1 MADDTMQSRIDEAV
15 GRAVR
20 DKDFRKRLAD
30 NPKEALKDLNIPDS
44 EIDRIVGGLRAG
56 GGVMA
61 SSEKTCY
68 QFN

>member
-1 MADDTMQSRIDEAV
+1 MADRQQTRIDEAV

-20 DKDFRKRLAD
+20 DKEFRKRLAD
-30 NPKEALKDLNIPDS
+30 NPKEALKDLNIPDD
-44 EIDRIVGGLRAG
+44 EIDTIVGGLRSQA
-56 GGVMA
+56 MA